1 MDETSVAAKMQAV
14 LQVVSSDIGSVRSGK
29 ATTSLVEDIVV
40 PAYGGTQRLKINELA
55 SITISDAQTIIIDPW
70 DKSIIGDIRKG
81 IESANVGFNPSIDG
95 EIIRITL
102 PLMTGE
108 DRARFVKLLAVK
120 IENGKITLRQIRGDA
135 MRDIKLAFEKKVI
148 TEDEKFRQEKVLQ
161 GITDLN
167 VGKLDEMESKK
178 KADLLSL

>member
-1 MDETSVAAKMQAV
+1 
-14 LQVVSSDIGSVRSGK
+14 
-29 ATTSLVEDIVV
+29 
-40 PAYGGTQRLKINELA
+40 
-55 SITISDAQTIIIDPW
+55 
-70 DKSIIGDIRKG
+70 
-81 IESANVGFNPSIDG
+81 
-95 EIIRITL
+95 
-102 PLMTGE
+102 
-108 DRARFVKLLAVK
+108 
-120 IENGKITLRQIRGDA
+120 